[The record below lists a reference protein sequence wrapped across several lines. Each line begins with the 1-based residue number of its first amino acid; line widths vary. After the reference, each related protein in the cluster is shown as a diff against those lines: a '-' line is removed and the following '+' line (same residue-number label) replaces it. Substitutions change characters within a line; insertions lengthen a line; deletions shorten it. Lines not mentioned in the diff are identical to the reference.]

1 MPMQNMA
8 DILIALLVL
17 GWIIFRQL
25 RARPVKERNAY
36 TVMLVLGVLG
46 LYQIG
51 TLAGKLPIPASAY
64 TALVVGLGSGA
75 FFGWLRGRLVRVWRQ
90 DGALFRQGNWL
101 TVLLWV
107 GGLLVHL
114 GIDRVGGLLA
124 PASQQ
129 VAATA
134 LGTSGILLYLAVAL
148 AAQRFATLRRAPLP
162 HPQAKPQRV

>member
-8 DILIALLVL
+8 DILFAVLVL
-17 GWIIFRQL
+17 LWIVFRQL

-46 LYQIG
+46 LYQIA
-51 TLAGKLPIPASAY
+51 TLAGKVPVPASAY
-64 TALVVGLGSGA
+64 VALVIGLGSGA

-101 TVLLWV
+101 TVLLWI

-114 GIDRVGGLLA
+114 GIDRVGVLLA

-129 VAATA
+129 AAA
-134 LGTSGILLYLAVAL
+134 SACGTNGILLYLAVAL
-148 AAQRFATLRRAPLP
+148 AAQRSATLRRAPLP
-162 HPQAKPQRV
+162 QLHTQPA